1 MATTKTPSSE
11 RDRRYARIRE
21 GMRASGLDALLVG
34 CKGHWW
40 TGRGYARYLSDF
52 HLWGHDG
59 LILLPAEG
67 EPALAVTS
75 YAVANLVARRGWI
88 TDTGGDVFLAPR
100 ILKAIR
106 ERGLERARI
115 GTVGT
120 PWIISAD
127 LHRTLA
133 DELAHAQLE
142 PADEIV
148 DRARMVKSA
157 IEIQQ
162 NHEVW
167 ELAKTSMERFAA
179 VLRPGAT
186 GLELAAEA
194 SKVAL
199 AGGAR
204 DVLVLLG
211 DRSDRYGPPDDEP
224 LRCDDVVRYHMEI
237 SGPSG
242 HWCELTLTFAF
253 RPLAEDEAR
262 LLDSELRAYEAVRA
276 AARPGVRLAE
286 LANTFE
292 ETVVGDGWELGAA
305 TQHFDFHGQ
314 GMDVIELPWYAAEQ
328 PWGSTGD
335 AELEPGTIVSYH
347 PRRNVVPAVGW
358 SPGVSDNLLVTDDG
372 AEWLS
377 GEWSHTWREVTP

>member
-11 RDRRYARIRE
+11 RDDRYARIRE
-21 GMRASGLDALLVG
+21 RMQASGLDALLVG

-67 EPALAVTS
+67 EPALVVTS
-75 YAVANLVARRGWI
+75 PAVAGLVARRGWI
-88 TDTGGDVFLAPR
+88 TDTDGDVYLVPR
-100 ILKAIR
+100 VRRAIR
-106 ERGLERARI
+106 ERGLEGGRI

-127 LHRTLA
+127 LYR
-133 DELAHAQLE
+133 ELVDDLPHARVE

-148 DRARMVKSA
+148 DGVRMVKSS

-162 NHEVW
+162 NREVW

-179 VLRPGAT
+179 VLTPGAT

-194 SKVAL
+194 SRVAL

-204 DVLVLLG
+204 DILVLLG

-253 RPLAEDEAR
+253 RPLADDEAR
-262 LLDSELRAYEAVRA
+262 LMDSELRAYEAVRA
-276 AARPGVRLAE
+276 AARPGVRLAD
-286 LANTFE
+286 LATRFE
-292 ETVVGDGWELGAA
+292 ETLVEDGWVLGDA
-305 TQHFDFHGQ
+305 TRHFDFHGQ
-314 GMDVIELPWYAAEQ
+314 GMDVIELPWFAAEQ
-328 PWGSTGD
+328 PWGATGD
-335 AELEPGTIVSYH
+335 RQLEPGTIVSYH

-358 SPGVSDNLLVTDDG
+358 APGVSDNLLVTDDG

-377 GEWSHTWREVTP
+377 GDWSHEWREVTA

>member
-1 MATTKTPSSE
+1 MQA
-11 RDRRYARIRE
+11 A
-21 GMRASGLDALLVG
+21 GLDALLIG

-40 TGRGYARYLSDF
+40 TGRGYGRYLSDF

-67 EPALAVTS
+67 EPALTVTS
-75 YAVANLVARRGWI
+75 YAVANLVAQRGWI
-88 TDTGGDVFLAPR
+88 TDAGGDVFVLPR
-100 ILKAIR
+100 TIRSIR
-106 ERGLERARI
+106 ERGLDRGRI

-120 PWIISAD
+120 PWIIAAD
-127 LHRTLA
+127 LHRELV
-133 DELAHAQLE
+133 DELSHAQLE
-142 PADEIV
+142 PADGILESV
-148 DRARMVKSA
+148 RMVKSPV
-157 IEIQQ
+157 EIQQ
-162 NHEVW
+162 NRELW
-167 ELAKTSMERFAA
+167 ELAKASMERFAT
-179 VLRPGAT
+179 VLTPGAT

-204 DVLVLLG
+204 DILVMLG

-224 LRCDDVVRYHMEI
+224 LRCDDVLRYHMEI
-237 SGPSG
+237 CGESG
-242 HWCELTLTFAF
+242 HWCELTITFAF
-253 RPLAEDEAR
+253 RPLADDEAQ
-262 LLDSELRAYEAVRA
+262 LLESELRAFEAVRA

-286 LANTFE
+286 LAAHFE
-292 ETVVGDGWELGAA
+292 HALVDDGWQLGAP

-328 PWGSTGD
+328 PWGGSRD
-335 AELEPGTIVSYH
+335 AALEPGTIVSYH

-377 GEWSHTWREVTP
+377 SDWSHRWREVTT